1 MNHQEIFVEQF
12 QSPVGALQI
21 STSSDKLIS
30 VLFIEAKTKPMI
42 AAEITT
48 NNPAIMQQ
56 TILQLQEYFEGK
68 RKIFD
73 MPIEMNGTD
82 FQKTVWQELLN
93 IPFGK
98 TISYAEQSKRMK
110 NEKAIRAIA
119 STNGKNQINII
130 IPCHRVI
137 GSDGSLTGYGG
148 DLWVKKWLLQHEE
161 KFSSA
166 AERQSLF

>member
-30 VLFIEAKTKPMI
+30 VLFIEAKTKPII
-42 AAEITT
+42 AGEITT
-48 NNPAIMQQ
+48 NNPTIMQH

-68 RKIFD
+68 RKTFD
-73 MPIEMNGTD
+73 VAIEMIGTD
-82 FQKTVWQELLN
+82 FQQNVWQELLK

-98 TISYAEQSKRMK
+98 TITYAEQSKRMK

-161 KFSSA
+161 KLMSA
-166 AERQSLF
+166 TEKQTLF

>member
-1 MNHQEIFVEQF
+1 MLLNIFVEQF
-12 QSPVGALQI
+12 QSPVGVLQI
-21 STSSDKLIS
+21 CTSSNKLIS
-30 VLFIEAKTKPMI
+30 VLFLEAKTKPMM
-42 AAEITT
+42 AKEITK
-48 NNPAIMQQ
+48 NNPVIMQQ

-68 RKIFD
+68 RKSFD
-73 MPIEMNGTD
+73 VEIEMNGTD
-82 FQKTVWQELLN
+82 FQKTVWQELLK

-98 TISYAEQSKRMK
+98 TITYLEQSKRMK

-161 KFSSA
+161 KYSGA
-166 AERQSLF
+166 TVKQTLF

>member
-1 MNHQEIFVEQF
+1 MNHQEFFIEQF
-12 QSPVGALQI
+12 TSPVGVLQI
-21 STSSDKLIS
+21 STSSDKLVS
-30 VLFIEAKTKPMI
+30 VLFLEAKTKPMFPS
-42 AAEITT
+42 EITKH
-48 NNPAIMQQ
+48 NPTIMQQ
-56 TILQLQEYFEGK
+56 TILQLQEYFDGK
-68 RKIFD
+68 RKFFD
-73 MPIEMNGTD
+73 LPIELNGTD
-82 FQKTVWQELLN
+82 FQKSVWQELLK

-98 TISYAEQSKRMK
+98 TITYAEQSKRMK

-161 KFSSA
+161 KYSSA
-166 AERQSLF
+166 EERQSLF

>member
-1 MNHQEIFVEQF
+1 MNHQEFFIEQF
-12 QSPVGALQI
+12 NSPVGALQI
-21 STSSDKLIS
+21 TTSSDRLIS
-30 VLFIEAKTKPMI
+30 VLFLEAKTKPMM
-42 AAEITT
+42 AEEITK
-48 NNPAIMQQ
+48 NNPDIMQQ

-68 RKIFD
+68 RKSFD
-73 MPIEMNGTD
+73 VEIEMNGTE
-82 FQKTVWQELLN
+82 FQKNVWQELLK

-98 TISYAEQSKRMK
+98 TITYAEQSKRIK

-148 DLWVKKWLLQHEE
+148 DLWVKKWLLQHEK
-161 KFSSA
+161 KFISA
-166 AERQSLF
+166 NERQMLF